1 MGWSPLSFA
10 PTGLWWQNSIDAVN
24 NTRYHWQG
32 RKERKEGRLGESIRH
47 HCLSSMLRSAL
58 LAAKAKAA
66 GNGAGADRDIENATP
81 NKKGGPLGGSVNT
94 PRSASGGGFGIV
106 SFKPFKL
113 PSSKLQRD
121 TPTRLAA
128 SAGASKRK
136 RVDYREKRG
145 SDDDDSDDD
154 DNGKGKLKNKKRSS
168 DDSGYDDRDGSG
180 DETPNLKSLFPKF
193 EARPASEVFGSSF
206 AIPTMKDKKTGEVI
220 ETRMAWGALG
230 VCRRPNILPRPLH
243 DPLADHAI
251 VLWDPTVDDVDTEE
265 KRIARAEAKKAE
277 EEKKKA
283 ADEHGVHRSLAD
295 MLGLNKDKDKDPKDI
310 KVPVVID
317 PRLSKVLRPHQVEGV
332 KFLYKASTGMIAE
345 GARGCIMADE
355 MGLGK
360 TVRPFHA
367 CVRCT
372 GVLR

>member
-1 MGWSPLSFA
+1 MEVGDWRASHHHRLPLSVA
-10 PTGLWWQNSIDAVN
+10 
-24 NTRYHWQG
+24 
-32 RKERKEGRLGESIRH
+32 
-47 HCLSSMLRSAL
+47 MLRSAL

-66 GNGAGADRDIENATP
+66 ASGAGSESAHDSDAENAATP
-81 NKKGGPLGGSVNT
+81 IKKGGPLGGSINT

-128 SAGASKRK
+128 AAGASKRK
-136 RVDYREKRG
+136 RVNYREKG
-145 SDDDDSDDD
+145 GDNDDDSDE
-154 DNGKGKLKNKKRSS
+154 GKPKKKKRSS

-180 DETPNLKSLFPKF
+180 DETPNLKALFPKF

-206 AIPTMKDKKTGEVI
+206 AIPTMKDKKTGEII

-230 VCRRPNILPRPLH
+230 VCRRPNFLPRPLH

-251 VLWDPTVDDVDTEE
+251 VLWDPTVDDVETEAQRVAKE
-265 KRIARAEAKKAE
+265 EAKKAA
-277 EEKKKA
+277 EEKKRA
-283 ADEHGVHRSLAD
+283 ADEHGVHRSLKD

-360 TVRPFHA
+360 TVRSIHTGF
-367 CVRCT
+367 RCF